1 MRRGGVQDPRDI
13 GLKIGKERTERRSLQ
28 KLANDP
34 AHVFPVCH
42 NLRIG
47 FSDQMLNLSWKMKEQ
62 PKQSVELRVADPPA
76 GLGNEGVLARLLA
89 GAGSAKEGLVLS
101 QDSSCLRRQE
111 GAACPVCDA
120 QQGNDLF
127 DAGASALDADAVVDE

>member
-13 GLKIGKERTERRSLQ
+13 GLKIGKERTQRRSLQ

-42 NLRIG
+42 HLRIG

-62 PKQSVELRVADPPA
+62 PE
-76 GLGNEGVLARLLA
+76 
-89 GAGSAKEGLVLS
+89 
-101 QDSSCLRRQE
+101 
-111 GAACPVCDA
+111 
-120 QQGNDLF
+120 
-127 DAGASALDADAVVDE
+127 